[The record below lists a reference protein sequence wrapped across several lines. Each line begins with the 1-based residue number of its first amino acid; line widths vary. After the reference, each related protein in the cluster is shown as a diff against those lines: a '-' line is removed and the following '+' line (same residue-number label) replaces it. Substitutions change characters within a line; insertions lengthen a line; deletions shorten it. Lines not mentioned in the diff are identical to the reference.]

1 MSSGLQ
7 PHPLIVGL
15 ATRLVREK
23 KPGAT
28 KSDLRALVSEVRG
41 GRIQDKEEAA
51 NEFAST
57 PQLPELAIFIGF
69 LGGTIKRD
77 EKTWRLLYQDPKALT
92 WLLVEDD
99 EIVWW
104 DTVEDKSSPSGR
116 RDVLWVKKESTVAG
130 GVGPESA
137 EGQFLRGKFT
147 SAGDLHASMVDAS
160 PAPADS
166 GILCVPTPD
175 CYCSPYRTR

>member
-15 ATRLVREK
+15 ATSLVREK
-23 KPGAT
+23 KPDA
-28 KSDLRALVSEVRG
+28 KKRDLRTLVSEVSDG
-41 GRIQDKEEAA
+41 KTKDPEKAA
-51 NEFAST
+51 HDFAST
-57 PQLPELAIFIGF
+57 PQLPELAIFVGF
-69 LGGTIKRD
+69 LGGTITGD
-77 EKTWRLLYQDPKALT
+77 GKTWRLLYQDPKALT

-99 EIVWW
+99 EIVWY
-104 DTVEDKSSPSGR
+104 DTVEDKSSPSQR
-116 RDVLWVKKESTVAG
+116 RDVLWVKKESTVAP

-160 PAPADS
+160 PAPAGS

>member
-1 MSSGLQ
+1 
-7 PHPLIVGL
+7 V
-15 ATRLVREK
+15 VK
-23 KPGAT
+23 
-28 KSDLRALVSEVRG
+28 EVRG
-41 GRIQDKEEAA
+41 ERTKKPKKAA
-51 NEFAST
+51 NEFASAR
-57 PQLPELAIFIGF
+57 QLPELAIFIGF
-69 LGGTIKRD
+69 VGGTIKRD
-77 EKTWRLLYQDPKALT
+77 GKTWRLLYQDPKALT

-99 EIVWW
+99 EIVWY
-104 DTVEDKSSPSGR
+104 DRVDDKSSPSGR
-116 RDVLWVKKESTVAG
+116 RDVLWVKKESTIAQ

-160 PAPADS
+160 PASADS